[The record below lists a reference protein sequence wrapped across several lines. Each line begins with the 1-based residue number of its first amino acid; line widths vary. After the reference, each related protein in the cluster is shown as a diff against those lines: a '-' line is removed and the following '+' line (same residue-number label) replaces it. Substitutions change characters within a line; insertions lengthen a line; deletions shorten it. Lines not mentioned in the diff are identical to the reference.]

1 MNVGAVNIELPCHGP
16 SLHHGPWPPALPYH
30 AMAFAIAYHGR
41 PWPCLAIHAGRP
53 KRGSRAINFSF
64 FVLACFHFF
73 NLRKNFSFF
82 VLACFHF
89 FNFEA
94 HELLLFHFLLSRAFT
109 FSTSEK
115 NFRFWRSRAFNFS
128 LSARACYDFFNFRK
142 NFFIFSLSSFQLFIF
157 CSRVLSTFCFLALA
171 CFQFFTFCSPPAKN
185 FSLFSFSSYESFTF
199 YSPLATIST
208 GAVTY
213 TQP

>member
-1 MNVGAVNIELPCHGP
+1 
-16 SLHHGPWPPALPYH
+16 
-30 AMAFAIAYHGR
+30 MAFAIACHGR

-53 KRGSRAINFSF
+53 KRGSRAINFSLF
-64 FVLACFHFF
+64 STRVLSLFQLKKKIFIFCSRVLSLFQ
-73 NLRKNFSFF
+73 LRGSRAFTFS
-82 VLACFHF
+82 LSALSCFHF
-89 FNFEA
+89 FNF
-94 HELLLFHFLLSRAFT
+94 R
-109 FSTSEK
+109 K

-128 LSARACYDFFNFRK
+128 FSARACYDFFNFRK
-142 NFFIFSLSSFQLFIF
+142 NFFIFSLSSFQLFTF